1 MPLTAASPRGAV
13 SAAEFTRLMDGTG
26 PFEPAPHVAVAVSG
40 GADSMA
46 LALLASDWAA
56 SAGGALTAL
65 TIDHGLRPDSAAE
78 ARRVAGWLAARG
90 IAHRVLRWTG
100 DKPGSGV
107 QAAARAARYDLL
119 TQWCRRNR
127 VLHLLLAHHRN
138 DQAETFILRLSR
150 GSGPDGLACM
160 AAISETPWLRM
171 IRPLLGIEPGRLRA
185 VLASRGQDWIDDPSN
200 RDAAYTRVRIRAAL
214 AASAGGGSDT
224 ARLAETARR
233 LGSARAALEAQTA
246 ALLARAAM
254 IHPAGFCRLDP
265 ALLAA
270 APRDIARRGLS
281 RAITC
286 IGGHGYAPRR
296 ERLERLHQALVDGR
310 LRRPRTLG
318 GCLITPR
325 RDGLLI
331 AREPGAAAPPVSMA
345 PGEEAVWDGRFRM
358 VLGPAGNKTGS
369 RYRLGAL
376 GRDGWIRVAET
387 WPEARGT
394 RIPPPARPSLP
405 ALRDRRGRVVA
416 VPHLGYFHPS
426 ATSVA
431 KLWFFPG
438 NALSP
443 AEFSVV

>member
-1 MPLTAASPRGAV
+1 MD
-13 SAAEFTRLMDGTG
+13 RLG
-26 PFEPAPHVAVAVSG
+26 PFEPAPHVTIGVSG

-56 SAGGALTAL
+56 AAGGALTAL
-65 TIDHGLRPDSAAE
+65 TVDHGLRPESAAE

-100 DKPGSGV
+100 DKPHSGV

-119 TQWCRRNR
+119 TRWCRRNG
-127 VLHLLLAHHRN
+127 VLHLLLAHHRD
-138 DQAETFILRLSR
+138 DQAETFILRLAR

-160 AAISETPWLRM
+160 SAIAGTPWPRM
-171 IRPLLGIEPGRLRA
+171 IRPLLDMEPARLRA
-185 VLASRGQDWIDDPSN
+185 VLAARGQDWIEDPSN
-200 RDAAYTRVRIRAAL
+200 RDPAYTRVRIRAAL
-214 AASAGGGSDT
+214 AASGDGGPNT

-233 LGSARAALEAQTA
+233 LGLARAALEAQTA
-246 ALLARAAM
+246 GLLARAAT
-254 IHPAGFCRLDP
+254 IHPAGFCRLDA

-270 APRDIARRGLS
+270 APEDIARRGLS

-286 IGGHGYAPRR
+286 IGGQSYAPRR
-296 ERLERLHQALVDGR
+296 ERLDRLYRALVEGR

-318 GCLITPR
+318 GCLIAPR

-331 AREPGAAAPPVSMA
+331 AREPGAAAPPVPLE
-345 PGEEAVWDGRFRM
+345 PGVESVWDGRFRM
-358 VLGPAGNKTGS
+358 VPGAARAKGGS
-369 RYRLGAL
+369 LGAL
-376 GRDGWIRVAET
+376 GRDGWIRVAES
-387 WPEARGT
+387 WPEARET
-394 RIPPPARPSLP
+394 LIPPPARPSLP

-416 VPHLGYFHPS
+416 VPHLGFRLAS
-426 ATSVA
+426 APEVA

-438 NALSP
+438 NALSS